1 MITRISTGKE
11 NYICMLLTNW
21 SNRAK
26 GMGLTTPKCE
36 FRRFMQHKR
45 KRLSYYSVKQK
56 DKQEEERGCK
66 KA

>member
-45 KRLSYYSVKQK
+45 KRLSYYSVK
-56 DKQEEERGCK
+56 
-66 KA
+66 